1 MIYFQELKNSFL
13 EIFAFFE
20 TSPKL
25 FLLLLIFL
33 ILIFFMGFLFAF
45 LIVKTSVHSDRKKD
59 RKDAINRSRAVLS
72 GQMLEQ
78 VAPFLPDFPC
88 NPADVRFVGKPID
101 FVAFPG
107 AVDNKPISEILFIEV
122 KSGNSVL
129 SEREKEIK
137 SLKLSSWLKI
147 LNKKGTQTSSFFF
160 AIDRLAILC
169 YFKNKEGYMEE
180 KYIEMHIDDMKS
192 AKNGWQ
198 SWQSTAKRLL
208 RKIQNTEETKSNR
221 WELKS
226 LEMSYTFFIKKIGEI
241 ISIYSKLINL
251 AENCDLEEDY
261 FLKTIKSVQRINK
274 ELKQEYNKKSFI
286 ELNNKHVHGI
296 KEAEVITSI

>member
-1 MIYFQELKNSFL
+1 MIYCQDLKNSFL
-13 EIFAFFE
+13 EIVAFFD
-20 TSPKL
+20 TSPRL

-45 LIVKTSVHSDRKKD
+45 LIVKTSVHSDRKKE

-78 VAPFLPDFPC
+78 VAPFLPNFPC

-137 SLKLSSWLKI
+137 
-147 LNKKGTQTSSFFF
+147 NAVQKGKV
-160 AIDRLAILC
+160 R
-169 YFKNKEGYMEE
+169 Y
-180 KYIEMHIDDMKS
+180 
-192 AKNGWQ
+192 
-198 SWQSTAKRLL
+198 
-208 RKIQNTEETKSNR
+208 
-221 WELKS
+221 
-226 LEMSYTFFIKKIGEI
+226 
-241 ISIYSKLINL
+241 
-251 AENCDLEEDY
+251 
-261 FLKTIKSVQRINK
+261 V
-274 ELKQEYNKKSFI
+274 EYRV
-286 ELNNKHVHGI
+286 E
-296 KEAEVITSI
+296 

>member
-20 TSPKL
+20 TSPNL

-78 VAPFLPDFPC
+78 VAPFLPNFPC

-137 SLKLSSWLKI
+137 NAVLKGKV
-147 LNKKGTQTSSFFF
+147 
-160 AIDRLAILC
+160 R
-169 YFKNKEGYMEE
+169 Y
-180 KYIEMHIDDMKS
+180 
-192 AKNGWQ
+192 
-198 SWQSTAKRLL
+198 
-208 RKIQNTEETKSNR
+208 
-221 WELKS
+221 
-226 LEMSYTFFIKKIGEI
+226 
-241 ISIYSKLINL
+241 
-251 AENCDLEEDY
+251 
-261 FLKTIKSVQRINK
+261 V
-274 ELKQEYNKKSFI
+274 EYRV
-286 ELNNKHVHGI
+286 E
-296 KEAEVITSI
+296 

>member
-1 MIYFQELKNSFL
+1 MIYFQDLKNSFL
-13 EIFAFFE
+13 EIVAFFD
-20 TSPKL
+20 TSPRL

-45 LIVKTSVHSDRKKD
+45 LIVKTSVHSDRKKE

-137 SLKLSSWLKI
+137 
-147 LNKKGTQTSSFFF
+147 NAVQKGKV
-160 AIDRLAILC
+160 R
-169 YFKNKEGYMEE
+169 Y
-180 KYIEMHIDDMKS
+180 
-192 AKNGWQ
+192 
-198 SWQSTAKRLL
+198 
-208 RKIQNTEETKSNR
+208 
-221 WELKS
+221 
-226 LEMSYTFFIKKIGEI
+226 
-241 ISIYSKLINL
+241 
-251 AENCDLEEDY
+251 
-261 FLKTIKSVQRINK
+261 V
-274 ELKQEYNKKSFI
+274 EYR
-286 ELNNKHVHGI
+286 V
-296 KEAEVITSI
+296 

>member
-1 MIYFQELKNSFL
+1 MIYFQELKNSFF

-137 SLKLSSWLKI
+137 NAI
-147 LNKKGTQTSSFFF
+147 QKGKV
-160 AIDRLAILC
+160 R
-169 YFKNKEGYMEE
+169 Y
-180 KYIEMHIDDMKS
+180 
-192 AKNGWQ
+192 
-198 SWQSTAKRLL
+198 
-208 RKIQNTEETKSNR
+208 
-221 WELKS
+221 
-226 LEMSYTFFIKKIGEI
+226 
-241 ISIYSKLINL
+241 
-251 AENCDLEEDY
+251 
-261 FLKTIKSVQRINK
+261 V
-274 ELKQEYNKKSFI
+274 EYR
-286 ELNNKHVHGI
+286 V
-296 KEAEVITSI
+296 

>member
-25 FLLLLIFL
+25 FLLLLIFI

-137 SLKLSSWLKI
+137 
-147 LNKKGTQTSSFFF
+147 NAVQKGKVRYVEY
-160 AIDRLAILC
+160 RL
-169 YFKNKEGYMEE
+169 
-180 KYIEMHIDDMKS
+180 
-192 AKNGWQ
+192 
-198 SWQSTAKRLL
+198 
-208 RKIQNTEETKSNR
+208 
-221 WELKS
+221 
-226 LEMSYTFFIKKIGEI
+226 
-241 ISIYSKLINL
+241 
-251 AENCDLEEDY
+251 
-261 FLKTIKSVQRINK
+261 
-274 ELKQEYNKKSFI
+274 
-286 ELNNKHVHGI
+286 
-296 KEAEVITSI
+296 

>member
-33 ILIFFMGFLFAF
+33 FLIFFMGFLFAF

-137 SLKLSSWLKI
+137 NAVLKGKV
-147 LNKKGTQTSSFFF
+147 
-160 AIDRLAILC
+160 R
-169 YFKNKEGYMEE
+169 Y
-180 KYIEMHIDDMKS
+180 
-192 AKNGWQ
+192 
-198 SWQSTAKRLL
+198 
-208 RKIQNTEETKSNR
+208 
-221 WELKS
+221 
-226 LEMSYTFFIKKIGEI
+226 
-241 ISIYSKLINL
+241 
-251 AENCDLEEDY
+251 
-261 FLKTIKSVQRINK
+261 V
-274 ELKQEYNKKSFI
+274 EYRV
-286 ELNNKHVHGI
+286 E
-296 KEAEVITSI
+296 

>member
-1 MIYFQELKNSFL
+1 MIYFEELKNSFL

-137 SLKLSSWLKI
+137 NAVLKGKV
-147 LNKKGTQTSSFFF
+147 
-160 AIDRLAILC
+160 R
-169 YFKNKEGYMEE
+169 Y
-180 KYIEMHIDDMKS
+180 
-192 AKNGWQ
+192 
-198 SWQSTAKRLL
+198 
-208 RKIQNTEETKSNR
+208 
-221 WELKS
+221 
-226 LEMSYTFFIKKIGEI
+226 
-241 ISIYSKLINL
+241 
-251 AENCDLEEDY
+251 
-261 FLKTIKSVQRINK
+261 V
-274 ELKQEYNKKSFI
+274 EYR
-286 ELNNKHVHGI
+286 V
-296 KEAEVITSI
+296 

>member
-1 MIYFQELKNSFL
+1 MIYFQDLKNSFL
-13 EIFAFFE
+13 EIVAFFD
-20 TSPKL
+20 TSPRL

-45 LIVKTSVHSDRKKD
+45 LIVKTSVHSDRKKE

-78 VAPFLPDFPC
+78 VAPFLPNFPC

-137 SLKLSSWLKI
+137 NAVLKGKV
-147 LNKKGTQTSSFFF
+147 
-160 AIDRLAILC
+160 R
-169 YFKNKEGYMEE
+169 Y
-180 KYIEMHIDDMKS
+180 
-192 AKNGWQ
+192 
-198 SWQSTAKRLL
+198 
-208 RKIQNTEETKSNR
+208 
-221 WELKS
+221 
-226 LEMSYTFFIKKIGEI
+226 
-241 ISIYSKLINL
+241 
-251 AENCDLEEDY
+251 
-261 FLKTIKSVQRINK
+261 V
-274 ELKQEYNKKSFI
+274 EYRV
-286 ELNNKHVHGI
+286 E
-296 KEAEVITSI
+296 

>member
-1 MIYFQELKNSFL
+1 MIYFQELKNSFF

-137 SLKLSSWLKI
+137 
-147 LNKKGTQTSSFFF
+147 NAVQKGKV
-160 AIDRLAILC
+160 R
-169 YFKNKEGYMEE
+169 Y
-180 KYIEMHIDDMKS
+180 
-192 AKNGWQ
+192 
-198 SWQSTAKRLL
+198 
-208 RKIQNTEETKSNR
+208 
-221 WELKS
+221 
-226 LEMSYTFFIKKIGEI
+226 
-241 ISIYSKLINL
+241 
-251 AENCDLEEDY
+251 
-261 FLKTIKSVQRINK
+261 V
-274 ELKQEYNKKSFI
+274 EYRV
-286 ELNNKHVHGI
+286 E
-296 KEAEVITSI
+296 

>member
-45 LIVKTSVHSDRKKD
+45 LIVKISVHSDRKKD

-78 VAPFLPDFPC
+78 VAPFLPNFPC

-137 SLKLSSWLKI
+137 NAVLKGKV
-147 LNKKGTQTSSFFF
+147 
-160 AIDRLAILC
+160 R
-169 YFKNKEGYMEE
+169 Y
-180 KYIEMHIDDMKS
+180 
-192 AKNGWQ
+192 
-198 SWQSTAKRLL
+198 
-208 RKIQNTEETKSNR
+208 
-221 WELKS
+221 
-226 LEMSYTFFIKKIGEI
+226 
-241 ISIYSKLINL
+241 
-251 AENCDLEEDY
+251 
-261 FLKTIKSVQRINK
+261 V
-274 ELKQEYNKKSFI
+274 EYR
-286 ELNNKHVHGI
+286 V
-296 KEAEVITSI
+296 

>member
-1 MIYFQELKNSFL
+1 MIYFKELKNSFL

-33 ILIFFMGFLFAF
+33 FLIFFMGFLFAF

-137 SLKLSSWLKI
+137 NAVLKGKV
-147 LNKKGTQTSSFFF
+147 
-160 AIDRLAILC
+160 R
-169 YFKNKEGYMEE
+169 Y
-180 KYIEMHIDDMKS
+180 
-192 AKNGWQ
+192 
-198 SWQSTAKRLL
+198 
-208 RKIQNTEETKSNR
+208 
-221 WELKS
+221 
-226 LEMSYTFFIKKIGEI
+226 
-241 ISIYSKLINL
+241 
-251 AENCDLEEDY
+251 
-261 FLKTIKSVQRINK
+261 V
-274 ELKQEYNKKSFI
+274 EYR
-286 ELNNKHVHGI
+286 V
-296 KEAEVITSI
+296 

>member
-78 VAPFLPDFPC
+78 VAPFLPNFPC

-137 SLKLSSWLKI
+137 NAVLKGKV
-147 LNKKGTQTSSFFF
+147 
-160 AIDRLAILC
+160 R
-169 YFKNKEGYMEE
+169 Y
-180 KYIEMHIDDMKS
+180 
-192 AKNGWQ
+192 
-198 SWQSTAKRLL
+198 
-208 RKIQNTEETKSNR
+208 
-221 WELKS
+221 
-226 LEMSYTFFIKKIGEI
+226 
-241 ISIYSKLINL
+241 
-251 AENCDLEEDY
+251 
-261 FLKTIKSVQRINK
+261 V
-274 ELKQEYNKKSFI
+274 EYK
-286 ELNNKHVHGI
+286 V
-296 KEAEVITSI
+296 

>member
-59 RKDAINRSRAVLS
+59 RKDAINRARAVLS

-137 SLKLSSWLKI
+137 
-147 LNKKGTQTSSFFF
+147 NAVQKGKV
-160 AIDRLAILC
+160 R
-169 YFKNKEGYMEE
+169 Y
-180 KYIEMHIDDMKS
+180 
-192 AKNGWQ
+192 
-198 SWQSTAKRLL
+198 
-208 RKIQNTEETKSNR
+208 
-221 WELKS
+221 
-226 LEMSYTFFIKKIGEI
+226 
-241 ISIYSKLINL
+241 
-251 AENCDLEEDY
+251 
-261 FLKTIKSVQRINK
+261 V
-274 ELKQEYNKKSFI
+274 EYR
-286 ELNNKHVHGI
+286 V
-296 KEAEVITSI
+296 

>member
-25 FLLLLIFL
+25 LLLLLIFL

-137 SLKLSSWLKI
+137 NAVLKGKV
-147 LNKKGTQTSSFFF
+147 
-160 AIDRLAILC
+160 R
-169 YFKNKEGYMEE
+169 Y
-180 KYIEMHIDDMKS
+180 
-192 AKNGWQ
+192 
-198 SWQSTAKRLL
+198 
-208 RKIQNTEETKSNR
+208 
-221 WELKS
+221 
-226 LEMSYTFFIKKIGEI
+226 
-241 ISIYSKLINL
+241 
-251 AENCDLEEDY
+251 
-261 FLKTIKSVQRINK
+261 V
-274 ELKQEYNKKSFI
+274 EYR
-286 ELNNKHVHGI
+286 V
-296 KEAEVITSI
+296 

>member
-1 MIYFQELKNSFL
+1 MIYFQDLKNSFL
-13 EIFAFFE
+13 EIVAFFD
-20 TSPKL
+20 TSPRL

-45 LIVKTSVHSDRKKD
+45 LIVKTSVHSDRKKE

-78 VAPFLPDFPC
+78 VAPFLPNFPC

-137 SLKLSSWLKI
+137 
-147 LNKKGTQTSSFFF
+147 NAVQKGKV
-160 AIDRLAILC
+160 R
-169 YFKNKEGYMEE
+169 Y
-180 KYIEMHIDDMKS
+180 
-192 AKNGWQ
+192 
-198 SWQSTAKRLL
+198 
-208 RKIQNTEETKSNR
+208 
-221 WELKS
+221 
-226 LEMSYTFFIKKIGEI
+226 
-241 ISIYSKLINL
+241 
-251 AENCDLEEDY
+251 
-261 FLKTIKSVQRINK
+261 V
-274 ELKQEYNKKSFI
+274 EYRV
-286 ELNNKHVHGI
+286 E
-296 KEAEVITSI
+296 

>member
-1 MIYFQELKNSFL
+1 MIYFQELKNSFF

-33 ILIFFMGFLFAF
+33 ILIFFVGFLFAF

-137 SLKLSSWLKI
+137 
-147 LNKKGTQTSSFFF
+147 NAVQKGKV
-160 AIDRLAILC
+160 R
-169 YFKNKEGYMEE
+169 Y
-180 KYIEMHIDDMKS
+180 
-192 AKNGWQ
+192 
-198 SWQSTAKRLL
+198 
-208 RKIQNTEETKSNR
+208 
-221 WELKS
+221 
-226 LEMSYTFFIKKIGEI
+226 
-241 ISIYSKLINL
+241 
-251 AENCDLEEDY
+251 
-261 FLKTIKSVQRINK
+261 V
-274 ELKQEYNKKSFI
+274 EYRV
-286 ELNNKHVHGI
+286 E
-296 KEAEVITSI
+296 

>member
-1 MIYFQELKNSFL
+1 MIYFQDLKNSFL
-13 EIFAFFE
+13 EIVAFFD
-20 TSPKL
+20 TSPRL

-45 LIVKTSVHSDRKKD
+45 LIVKTSVHSDRKKE

-78 VAPFLPDFPC
+78 VAPFLRNFPC

-137 SLKLSSWLKI
+137 
-147 LNKKGTQTSSFFF
+147 NAVQKGKV
-160 AIDRLAILC
+160 R
-169 YFKNKEGYMEE
+169 Y
-180 KYIEMHIDDMKS
+180 
-192 AKNGWQ
+192 
-198 SWQSTAKRLL
+198 
-208 RKIQNTEETKSNR
+208 
-221 WELKS
+221 
-226 LEMSYTFFIKKIGEI
+226 
-241 ISIYSKLINL
+241 
-251 AENCDLEEDY
+251 
-261 FLKTIKSVQRINK
+261 V
-274 ELKQEYNKKSFI
+274 EYRV
-286 ELNNKHVHGI
+286 E
-296 KEAEVITSI
+296 

>member
-1 MIYFQELKNSFL
+1 MIYFQDLKNSFL
-13 EIFAFFE
+13 EIVAFFE
-20 TSPKL
+20 TSPRL

-45 LIVKTSVHSDRKKD
+45 LIVKTSVHSDRKKE

-78 VAPFLPDFPC
+78 VAPFLPNFPC

-137 SLKLSSWLKI
+137 
-147 LNKKGTQTSSFFF
+147 NAVQKGKV
-160 AIDRLAILC
+160 R
-169 YFKNKEGYMEE
+169 YVEY
-180 KYIEMHIDDMKS
+180 
-192 AKNGWQ
+192 
-198 SWQSTAKRLL
+198 R
-208 RKIQNTEETKSNR
+208 
-221 WELKS
+221 
-226 LEMSYTFFIKKIGEI
+226 GE
-241 ISIYSKLINL
+241 
-251 AENCDLEEDY
+251 
-261 FLKTIKSVQRINK
+261 
-274 ELKQEYNKKSFI
+274 
-286 ELNNKHVHGI
+286 
-296 KEAEVITSI
+296 

>member
-1 MIYFQELKNSFL
+1 MIYFQDLKNSFL
-13 EIFAFFE
+13 EILAFFD
-20 TSPKL
+20 TSPRL

-45 LIVKTSVHSDRKKD
+45 LIVKTSVHSDRKKE

-78 VAPFLPDFPC
+78 VAPFLPNFPC

-137 SLKLSSWLKI
+137 
-147 LNKKGTQTSSFFF
+147 NAVQKGKV
-160 AIDRLAILC
+160 R
-169 YFKNKEGYMEE
+169 Y
-180 KYIEMHIDDMKS
+180 
-192 AKNGWQ
+192 
-198 SWQSTAKRLL
+198 
-208 RKIQNTEETKSNR
+208 
-221 WELKS
+221 
-226 LEMSYTFFIKKIGEI
+226 
-241 ISIYSKLINL
+241 
-251 AENCDLEEDY
+251 
-261 FLKTIKSVQRINK
+261 V
-274 ELKQEYNKKSFI
+274 EYRV
-286 ELNNKHVHGI
+286 E
-296 KEAEVITSI
+296 

>member
-33 ILIFFMGFLFAF
+33 MLIFFMGFLFAF

-137 SLKLSSWLKI
+137 NAVLKGKV
-147 LNKKGTQTSSFFF
+147 
-160 AIDRLAILC
+160 R
-169 YFKNKEGYMEE
+169 Y
-180 KYIEMHIDDMKS
+180 
-192 AKNGWQ
+192 
-198 SWQSTAKRLL
+198 
-208 RKIQNTEETKSNR
+208 
-221 WELKS
+221 
-226 LEMSYTFFIKKIGEI
+226 
-241 ISIYSKLINL
+241 
-251 AENCDLEEDY
+251 
-261 FLKTIKSVQRINK
+261 V
-274 ELKQEYNKKSFI
+274 EYR
-286 ELNNKHVHGI
+286 V
-296 KEAEVITSI
+296 

>member
-25 FLLLLIFL
+25 FLLLLIFI

-137 SLKLSSWLKI
+137 NAVLKGKV
-147 LNKKGTQTSSFFF
+147 
-160 AIDRLAILC
+160 R
-169 YFKNKEGYMEE
+169 Y
-180 KYIEMHIDDMKS
+180 
-192 AKNGWQ
+192 
-198 SWQSTAKRLL
+198 
-208 RKIQNTEETKSNR
+208 
-221 WELKS
+221 
-226 LEMSYTFFIKKIGEI
+226 
-241 ISIYSKLINL
+241 
-251 AENCDLEEDY
+251 
-261 FLKTIKSVQRINK
+261 V
-274 ELKQEYNKKSFI
+274 EYRV
-286 ELNNKHVHGI
+286 E
-296 KEAEVITSI
+296 

>member
-1 MIYFQELKNSFL
+1 MIYFKELKNSFL

-137 SLKLSSWLKI
+137 NAVLKGKV
-147 LNKKGTQTSSFFF
+147 
-160 AIDRLAILC
+160 R
-169 YFKNKEGYMEE
+169 Y
-180 KYIEMHIDDMKS
+180 
-192 AKNGWQ
+192 
-198 SWQSTAKRLL
+198 
-208 RKIQNTEETKSNR
+208 
-221 WELKS
+221 
-226 LEMSYTFFIKKIGEI
+226 
-241 ISIYSKLINL
+241 
-251 AENCDLEEDY
+251 
-261 FLKTIKSVQRINK
+261 V
-274 ELKQEYNKKSFI
+274 EYR
-286 ELNNKHVHGI
+286 V
-296 KEAEVITSI
+296 

>member
-1 MIYFQELKNSFL
+1 MIYFQDLKNSFL
-13 EIFAFFE
+13 EIVAFFD
-20 TSPKL
+20 TSPRL

-137 SLKLSSWLKI
+137 NAVLKGKV
-147 LNKKGTQTSSFFF
+147 
-160 AIDRLAILC
+160 R
-169 YFKNKEGYMEE
+169 Y
-180 KYIEMHIDDMKS
+180 
-192 AKNGWQ
+192 
-198 SWQSTAKRLL
+198 
-208 RKIQNTEETKSNR
+208 
-221 WELKS
+221 
-226 LEMSYTFFIKKIGEI
+226 
-241 ISIYSKLINL
+241 
-251 AENCDLEEDY
+251 
-261 FLKTIKSVQRINK
+261 V
-274 ELKQEYNKKSFI
+274 EYR
-286 ELNNKHVHGI
+286 V
-296 KEAEVITSI
+296 

>member
-13 EIFAFFE
+13 EILAFFE

-137 SLKLSSWLKI
+137 
-147 LNKKGTQTSSFFF
+147 NAVQKGKV
-160 AIDRLAILC
+160 R
-169 YFKNKEGYMEE
+169 Y
-180 KYIEMHIDDMKS
+180 
-192 AKNGWQ
+192 
-198 SWQSTAKRLL
+198 
-208 RKIQNTEETKSNR
+208 
-221 WELKS
+221 
-226 LEMSYTFFIKKIGEI
+226 
-241 ISIYSKLINL
+241 
-251 AENCDLEEDY
+251 
-261 FLKTIKSVQRINK
+261 V
-274 ELKQEYNKKSFI
+274 EYR
-286 ELNNKHVHGI
+286 V
-296 KEAEVITSI
+296 